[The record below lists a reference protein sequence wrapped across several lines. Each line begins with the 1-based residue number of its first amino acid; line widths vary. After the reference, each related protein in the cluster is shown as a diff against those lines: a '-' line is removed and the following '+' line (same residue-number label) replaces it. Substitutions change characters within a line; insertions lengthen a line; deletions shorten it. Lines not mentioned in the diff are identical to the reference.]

1 VDKIKPLLRQVPWRW
16 VLYWLLIPNAAI
28 VLMWFVGGPPMDVEL
43 AIFAAVALGVAQAS
57 STWAKRVVL
66 FVMIAELNY
75 LYVCAMFNLAPGN
88 WSMLPGFIR
97 EVQPLRS
104 PEYLLAAGVFVA
116 VAIVALV
123 MAPRV
128 PRFRGPLP
136 YLFGIVFVA
145 ALAGTDYEAT
155 AATRGSYREVP
166 APGALYTSATVQAG
180 VEQPRPDKRNLVVIV
195 VEALGAPTD
204 RVGQTLFAADWNR
217 PGWRARYDVEHG
229 QVPFYGSTTNGELRE
244 LCNKWGNYTDFDFA
258 GTDCLPKRYLRAGYQ
273 TIAYHGF
280 AKLMFERDHW
290 FPKMGIR
297 HLAFGE
303 ELLDQGLSICPGVFP
318 GACDTDIAPVI
329 ATRLK
334 QAAQPQFVYW
344 MTLNSHLPVLKN
356 HALGTADC
364 KLGTR
369 EWADAHPQVC
379 RLFLVHHRLAD
390 AIDALAMEPDLPP
403 TDFVIVGDHVP
414 PFFDRTSRS
423 LFDPADVPWIGLHYR
438 GPPAPARGQVA
449 ANIR

>member
-1 VDKIKPLLRQVPWRW
+1 VDKIKALMRQVPWRW
-16 VLYWLLIPNAAI
+16 VLYWLLIPNMAI

-43 AIFAAVALGVAQAS
+43 AVFAAVALGVAQAS
-57 STWAKRVVL
+57 STWAKRLVL

-104 PEYLLAAGVFVA
+104 PEYLLAAAVFVA

-123 MAPRV
+123 KAPRV
-128 PRFRGPLP
+128 PRFKGPLA
-136 YLFGIVFVA
+136 YLFGAVFIL
-145 ALAGTDYEAT
+145 ALVGTDYEAT
-155 AATRGSYREVP
+155 AATRGSYRAAP
-166 APGALYTSATVQAG
+166 APGALYTSATVQAR
-180 VEQPRPDKRNLVVIV
+180 VDRPRPDRRDLVVVV
-195 VEALGAPTD
+195 VEALGVPADPT
-204 RVGQTLFAADWNR
+204 GTALFAADWNR
-217 PGWRARYDVEHG
+217 PGWSARYDVTHG

-244 LCNKWGNYTDFDFA
+244 LCNKWGNYTDFDFDQ
-258 GTDCLPKRYLRAGYQ
+258 TDCLPKRYARAGYQ

-280 AKLMFERDHW
+280 AKLMFDRDHW
-290 FPKMGIR
+290 FPKMGLQ

-329 ATRLK
+329 AKRLK
-334 QAAQPQFVYW
+334 QADKPQFVYW
-344 MTLNSHLPVLKN
+344 MTLNSHLPVLKS
-356 HALGTADC
+356 HGLGTAVC
-364 KLGTR
+364 ELGSR

-390 AIDALAMEPDLPP
+390 AIDALAMDKDLPP

-423 LFDPADVPWIGLHYR
+423 LFDNAHVPWIALHYR
-438 GPPAPARGQVA
+438 GSASTRGNLA
-449 ANIR
+449 AAT

>member
-1 VDKIKPLLRQVPWRW
+1 VDKIKALWRQVPWRW
-16 VLYWLLIPNAAI
+16 VLYWLLIPNAGI

-57 STWAKRVVL
+57 STWAKRLVL
-66 FVMIAELNY
+66 LVMIAELNY
-75 LYVCAMFNLAPGN
+75 YYVCTMFNLAPGN
-88 WSMLPGFIR
+88 WSMLPGFLS

-104 PEYLLAAGVFVA
+104 PEYLLAAAVFATVI
-116 VAIVALV
+116 VVALIK
-123 MAPRV
+123 APSV

-136 YLFGIVFVA
+136 YLFGAVFIV
-145 ALAGTDYEAT
+145 ALVGTDYEAT

-166 APGALYTSATVQAG
+166 APGSLYTSATVQAG
-180 VEQPRPDKRNLVVIV
+180 LDRPRPDRRNVVVIV
-195 VEALGAPTD
+195 VEALGVPADP
-204 RVGQTLFAADWNR
+204 VGKELFAADWNR
-217 PGWRARYDVEHG
+217 RDWGTRYEVTHG

-258 GTDCLPKRYLRAGYQ
+258 RTDCLPKRYLRAGYQ
-273 TIAYHGF
+273 TTAYHGF
-280 AKLMFERDHW
+280 TKLMFARNHW
-290 FPKMGIR
+290 FPKMGVQ
-297 HLAFGE
+297 HMAYGQ
-303 ELLDQGLSICPGVFP
+303 ELIDRGLSICPGVFP

-356 HALGTADC
+356 RALGTADC
-364 KLGTR
+364 TLGSQ
-369 EWADAHPQVC
+369 EWARAHPQVC

-390 AIDALAMEPDLPP
+390 AIDALAMDPDLPP

-414 PFFDRTSRS
+414 PFFDRASRA
-423 LFDPADVPWIGLHYR
+423 LFDPADVPWIALHYR
-438 GPPAPARGQVA
+438 GAVA
-449 ANIR
+449 VR